1 MTSIV
6 RPRTER
12 GMPSAQK
19 FPRPQDSRA
28 RGPWQHW
35 RRWALGLLALS
46 CSVPGLAADA
56 GDSTPLRRIG
66 VSVTDLGNPFFVR
79 IARSVE
85 TAAQR
90 LLGPEV
96 RVSVTSSAYD
106 LQRQQAQIDDFIRK
120 KVGLII
126 LTAVDPIDI
135 ETAVRKAQAAGIR
148 VIAVDVRAR
157 GADATISTDNVQ
169 AGELA
174 CAHIAER
181 LHGRGKVVILNGPRV
196 SAITDRV
203 SGCLEKLAQF
213 PGIQVLSS
221 ERDGGGSVE
230 GGFSKMTDLLTLHP
244 RIDAVFAINDPTG
257 IGAELAI
264 KQAKREGIFIT
275 AVDGAPDAVV
285 ALKDPKSLF
294 EGSSAQNP
302 YQMASDGV
310 KIGYDIMNGKKPA
323 SNVTLLP
330 VPLITK
336 ENLKFYPGWIKD

>member
-1 MTSIV
+1 MTSVV
-6 RPRTER
+6 RPRAER

-19 FPRPQDSRA
+19 FPRPQDSRV

-244 RIDAVFAINDPTG
+244 RIDAVFAINDPTA
-257 IGAELAI
+257 IGVE
-264 KQAKREGIFIT
+264 QAARQAGRSEFVIVG
-275 AVDGAPDAVV
+275 VDGAPRVKAR
-285 ALKDPKSLF
+285 LKDADSLIVASVAQLPDVQAEKAVEYGLALIRGQPLPKTVELIPAVLLTRDSPQL
-294 EGSSAQNP
+294 SS
-302 YQMASDGV
+302 
-310 KIGYDIMNGKKPA
+310 
-323 SNVTLLP
+323 
-330 VPLITK
+330 
-336 ENLKFYPGWIKD
+336 GWVD